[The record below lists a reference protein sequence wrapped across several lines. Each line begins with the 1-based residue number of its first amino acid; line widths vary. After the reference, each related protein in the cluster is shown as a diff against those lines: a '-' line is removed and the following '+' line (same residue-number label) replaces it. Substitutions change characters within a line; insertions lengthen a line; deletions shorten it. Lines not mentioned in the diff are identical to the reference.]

1 MLSTLLASK
10 SKNTAILVG
19 VAVFFANFRL
29 CDRIIQC
36 IHLHDNTGVDAHQMP
51 LTGDTDWRAVMAAFK
66 EIGYSGVTSIE
77 YSHGT
82 IPEELADAYI
92 RLTYRA
98 AGYLWT
104 L

>member
-1 MLSTLLASK
+1 
-10 SKNTAILVG
+10 
-19 VAVFFANFRL
+19 
-29 CDRIIQC
+29 
-36 IHLHDNTGVDAHQMP
+36 MP